1 MMKAIKKWII
11 LVEESRKG
19 QIVCDSEEE
28 AKKLFDDLLNRE
40 KDNDRTYSRIVYF
53 NEETL
58 RSFGPRIHRTFIEET
73 NGNYKKAKDC

>member
-40 KDNDRTYSRIVYF
+40 KDNDRIYNRIVYF
-53 NEETL
+53 TEETL
-58 RSFGPRIHRTFIEET
+58 RSFGPRIHRTFIEDANE
-73 NGNYKKAKDC
+73 KS

>member
-28 AKKLFDDLLNRE
+28 AKKLFDELLNRE
-40 KDNDRTYSRIVYF
+40 KDNDRIYNRIVYF
-53 NEETL
+53 TEETL

-73 NGNYKKAKDC
+73 NGNHKKTKEC

>member
-28 AKKLFDDLLNRE
+28 AKKLFDELLNRE
-40 KDNDRTYSRIVYF
+40 KDNDRIYNRIVYF
-53 NEETL
+53 TEETL
-58 RSFGPRIHRTFIEET
+58 RSFGPRIHRTFIQDT
-73 NGNYKKAKDC
+73 ND

>member
-40 KDNDRTYSRIVYF
+40 KDNDRTYNRIVYF
-53 NEETL
+53 TEETL

-73 NGNYKKAKDC
+73 NG

>member
-19 QIVCDSEEE
+19 QIVCDSEKE

-40 KDNDRTYSRIVYF
+40 KNNDRTYNRIVYF
-53 NEETL
+53 TEETL
-58 RSFGPRIHRTFIEET
+58 RSFGPRIHRTFIEDANE
-73 NGNYKKAKDC
+73 KS

>member
-40 KDNDRTYSRIVYF
+40 KNNDRTYNRIVYF
-53 NEETL
+53 TEETL
-58 RSFGPRIHRTFIEET
+58 RSFGPRIHRTFIEDANE
-73 NGNYKKAKDC
+73 KS

>member
-28 AKKLFDDLLNRE
+28 AKKLFDELLNRE
-40 KDNDRTYSRIVYF
+40 KDNDRIYYRIVYF
-53 NEETL
+53 TEETL
-58 RSFGPRIHRTFIEET
+58 RSFGPRIHRTFIQDT
-73 NGNYKKAKDC
+73 ND

>member
-40 KDNDRTYSRIVYF
+40 KDNDRIYNRIVYF
-53 NEETL
+53 TEETL

-73 NGNYKKAKDC
+73 NG

>member
-40 KDNDRTYSRIVYF
+40 KDNDRIYNRIVYF
-53 NEETL
+53 TEETL
-58 RSFGPRIHRTFIEET
+58 RSFGPRIHRTFIEEA
-73 NGNYKKAKDC
+73 NEKS

>member
-40 KDNDRTYSRIVYF
+40 KDNDRIYNRIVYF
-53 NEETL
+53 TEETL
-58 RSFGPRIHRTFIEET
+58 RSFGPRIHRTFIEEA
-73 NGNYKKAKDC
+73 NEKSQC

>member
-40 KDNDRTYSRIVYF
+40 KDNDRIYNRIVYF
-53 NEETL
+53 TEETL
-58 RSFGPRIHRTFIEET
+58 RSFGPRIHRTFIEEA
-73 NGNYKKAKDC
+73 NEKN

>member
-1 MMKAIKKWII
+1 MKAIKKWII

-58 RSFGPRIHRTFIEET
+58 RSFGQRIHRTFIEEA
-73 NGNYKKAKDC
+73 NEKN

>member
-40 KDNDRTYSRIVYF
+40 KDNDRIYNRIVYF
-53 NEETL
+53 TEETL
-58 RSFGPRIHRTFIEET
+58 RSFGPRIHRTFIEDANE
-73 NGNYKKAKDC
+73 KSQC

>member
-28 AKKLFDDLLNRE
+28 AKKLFDELLNRE
-40 KDNDRTYSRIVYF
+40 KDNDRIYNRIVYF
-53 NEETL
+53 TEETL
-58 RSFGPRIHRTFIEET
+58 RSFGPRIHRTFIEEA
-73 NGNYKKAKDC
+73 NEKSQ

>member
-28 AKKLFDDLLNRE
+28 AKKLFHELLNRE
-40 KDNDRTYSRIVYF
+40 KDNDRIYNRIVYF
-53 NEETL
+53 TEETL
-58 RSFGPRIHRTFIEET
+58 RSFGPRIHRTFIQDT
-73 NGNYKKAKDC
+73 ND

>member
-28 AKKLFDDLLNRE
+28 AKKLAL
-40 KDNDRTYSRIVYF
+40 K
-53 NEETL
+53 
-58 RSFGPRIHRTFIEET
+58 FIQEI
-73 NGNYKKAKDC
+73 KK

>member
-28 AKKLFDDLLNRE
+28 AKKLFDELLNRE
-40 KDNDRTYSRIVYF
+40 KDNDRIYNRIVYF
-53 NEETL
+53 TEETL
-58 RSFGPRIHRTFIEET
+58 RSFGPRIHRTFIEEA
-73 NGNYKKAKDC
+73 NEKSQC

>member
-28 AKKLFDDLLNRE
+28 AKMLCKDLLNRE
-40 KDNDRTYSRIVYF
+40 KDNDNVYSRIIYF

-58 RSFGPRIHRTFIEET
+58 RSFGPRVHRTFI
-73 NGNYKKAKDC
+73 K

>member
-40 KDNDRTYSRIVYF
+40 KDNDRIYNRIVYF
-53 NEETL
+53 TEETL
-58 RSFGPRIHRTFIEET
+58 RSFGPRINRTFIEEA
-73 NGNYKKAKDC
+73 NEKS

>member
-28 AKKLFDDLLNRE
+28 AKKLFDELLNRE
-40 KDNDRTYSRIVYF
+40 KDNDRIYNRIVYF
-53 NEETL
+53 TEETL
-58 RSFGPRIHRTFIEET
+58 RSFGPRIHRTFIEDANE
-73 NGNYKKAKDC
+73 KS

>member
-1 MMKAIKKWII
+1 MKAIKKWII

-40 KDNDRTYSRIVYF
+40 KDNDRTYNRIVYF
-53 NEETL
+53 TEETL

-73 NGNYKKAKDC
+73 NG